1 MKEGMVGSKISA
13 LICILMFTFSIS
25 AQTMMSAGKITFERR
40 TNLEKRFADQ
50 ETRGWMRGNLKEP
63 KIDEF
68 ELRFTDS
75 TALFVPILPEVP
87 SDREWATMQNTTYQN
102 LNSQELIQEFSF
114 WGTKV
119 LMKDSVKERSWII
132 TGNSREIAGYDCR
145 QAMWEANDS
154 TRIYAWY
161 ADELMGSFGPETF
174 NGLPGVILGLG
185 IEDGG
190 VVYFAKKIEALENSN
205 LEKDIPTGKKKDW
218 YTEEKL
224 RNLIKDRFSEWGQ
237 VDRILFDM
245 FIW

>member
-1 MKEGMVGSKISA
+1 MVGSKMY
-13 LICILMFTFSIS
+13 LLLCIMFLSLS
-25 AQTMMSAGKITFERR
+25 VNSQTMMSSGKITFERR
-40 TNLEKRFADQ
+40 TNLEKRFENQDNK
-50 ETRGWMRGNLKEP
+50 GWMRGSMKEP

-75 TALFVPILPEVP
+75 TVLFVPILPEVP
-87 SDREWATMQNTTYQN
+87 DEREWATMQNTTYQN
-102 LNSQELIQEFSF
+102 LNTSELIQQFSF

-119 LMKDSVKERSWII
+119 LMKDTVEKREWII
-132 TGNSREIAGYDCR
+132 TGSSREIAGYNCR

-161 ADELMGSFGPETF
+161 ADELMASVGPETF

-190 VVYFAKKIEALENSN
+190 VVYFATKIEKLEDPN
-205 LEKDIPTGKKKDW
+205 LEKDIPTGKKKDY
-218 YTEEKL
+218 YTEEQL
-224 RNLIKDRFSEWGQ
+224 RGVITERFAQWGQ

-245 FIW
+245 FVW

>member
-1 MKEGMVGSKISA
+1 MKEGMVGSKTY
-13 LICILMFTFSIS
+13 LLLCILFLSIS
-25 AQTMMSAGKITFERR
+25 VNSQTMMSSGKITFERR

-50 ETRGWMRGNLKEP
+50 ESRGWMKGKLKEP

-75 TALFVPILPEVP
+75 TAIFIPILPEVP
-87 SDREWATMQNTTYQN
+87 DEREWATMQNTTYQN
-102 LNSQELIQEFSF
+102 LNSGELIQQFSF
-114 WGTKV
+114 WGTQV
-119 LMKDSVKERSWII
+119 LMKDTVEEREWII
-132 TGNSREIAGYDCR
+132 TGSSREIAGYNCR

-161 ADELMGSFGPETF
+161 ADELMASVGPETF

-190 VVYFAKKIEALENSN
+190 VVYFAKKIEKLDDPNI
-205 LEKDIPTGKKKDW
+205 EKKIPTGKKKDW
-218 YTEEKL
+218 YTEDQLKD
-224 RNLIKDRFSEWGQ
+224 LITERFSQWGQ

-245 FIW
+245 FVW